1 MCGQPTRKGVAR
13 SVFETAGI
21 ILTVTG
27 LAKAPPYSRIEQEQ
41 SIGL

>member
-1 MCGQPTRKGVAR
+1 MQGPDFDVAR
-13 SVFETAGI
+13 SVFDGTAGI

-41 SIGL
+41 SFGL